1 MNSQTSKPVAIVT
14 GASSGIGKACAEL
27 LASNNFSVVLAAR
40 SEGAMNNIKDS
51 IIAKGGDAI
60 VITTDVSDE
69 QQTHAL
75 IEKTMENYGR
85 IDVLI
90 NNAGYS
96 PAAALEQLS
105 RTEIKD
111 VFEVN
116 LFPLMQLT
124 SEVIPIMRKQGAGR
138 IIQMGSITSHISS
151 PLACP
156 YAATKGAIEAM
167 TNCLRLELMPWNI
180 NLSLILPGIVD
191 TPIFDKSRACG
202 EKLRNDPSNPYQRL
216 MNSLNDFATE
226 QLAGKPTTPEDV
238 AQSVLHAATAEKPDE
253 YYYLPLSSKIMK
265 IILAFLSPAKRDW
278 LLDQVY
284 GLSKL
289 LKTANKGSW

>member
-1 MNSQTSKPVAIVT
+1 MSTNTSKPVAIIT
-14 GASSGIGKACAEL
+14 GASSGIGEACAET

-40 SEGAMNNIKDS
+40 SEDAMNDIKDR
-51 IIAKGGDAI
+51 ITAKGGDAL
-60 VITTDVSDE
+60 VIATDVSDE

-75 IEKTMENYGR
+75 IEKTMEHYGR

-124 SEVIPIMRKQGAGR
+124 SEVIPIMREQGAGR

-191 TPIFDKSRACG
+191 TPTFDKSRASG
-202 EKLRNDPSNPYQRL
+202 EVLRNDPSNPYQRL
-216 MNSLNDFATE
+216 MTGLDAFATE
-226 QLAGKPTTPEDV
+226 QLNGKPTTPQEV
-238 AQSVLHAATAEKPDE
+238 ANAVLHAATANKPKE
-253 YYYLPLSSKIMK
+253 YYYLPLSSKIMSV
-265 IILAFLSPAKRDW
+265 ILALLSPAKRDW

-289 LKTANKGSW
+289 LKGARKGSW